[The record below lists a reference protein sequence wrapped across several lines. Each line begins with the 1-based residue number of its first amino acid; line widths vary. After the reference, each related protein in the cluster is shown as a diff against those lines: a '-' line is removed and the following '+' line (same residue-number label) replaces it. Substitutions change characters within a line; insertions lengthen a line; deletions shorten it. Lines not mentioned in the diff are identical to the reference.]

1 VLHAR
6 AGGLITARVTM
17 VPGGVHWQHNDG
29 GMDERCRGKL
39 GVLTG
44 AHVVVDGEDDGLGEL
59 DGGWLPP
66 ATEERGGSAAT
77 SRWERRCLGES
88 RS

>member
-1 VLHAR
+1 M
-6 AGGLITARVTM
+6 ARVTM
-17 VPGGVHWQHNDG
+17 VPGGVRWQHNDG
-29 GMDERCRGKL
+29 GVDERRRGKL

-66 ATEERGGSAAT
+66 ATEERGGSATT